1 MRSADVVDKG
11 RGAILLGVGL
21 SFVTVPNVA
30 LAFTTLGPG
39 LIELVVLSAFAWTLT
54 VFDVL
59 IGGEVR
65 GTLAGV
71 VAVLGFAKLALV
83 AAINNPGVTEVATFV
98 TLFPP
103 GAFACGCAAV
113 VVVPDAF
120 VVVLESTP
128 LSSEESSSYGTFG
141 SKSSRA

>member
-1 MRSADVVDKG
+1 MRSVDVVDKG
-11 RGAILLGVGL
+11 KGVILLGVGL
-21 SFVTVPNVA
+21 SFATLPIVDSVFA
-30 LAFTTLGPG
+30 TLGLDFP
-39 LIELVVLSAFAWTLT
+39 ELKVLDAFAWTLT

-59 IGGEVR
+59 VGGEVR
-65 GTLAGV
+65 GTLPGV

-120 VVVLESTP
+120 VVVRASTP
-128 LSSEESSSYGTFG
+128 PSSEESSS
-141 SKSSRA
+141 